1 MDFDIFADTVSETKE
16 ELEKLTEAGY
26 TLRELS
32 KEPKSLEDL
41 QSALDQISQG
51 DFIAYAEPYAEPYVE
66 LPHYGFIYK
75 DIAYFVKDE
84 QFYRVKVKNHIKN

>member
-1 MDFDIFADTVSETKE
+1 MILLDFDIFADTVSETME

-51 DFIAYAEPYAEPYVE
+51 DFIAYAEP
-66 LPHYGFIYK
+66 LHYGFIYK

-84 QFYRVKVKNHIKN
+84 QFYRAKVRNHIKN